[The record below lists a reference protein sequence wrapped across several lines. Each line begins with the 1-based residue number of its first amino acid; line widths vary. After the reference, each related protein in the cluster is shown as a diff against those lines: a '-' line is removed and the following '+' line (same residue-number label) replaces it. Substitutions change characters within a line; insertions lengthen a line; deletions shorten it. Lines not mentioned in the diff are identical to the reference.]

1 MKRRL
6 ILLIIV
12 IVFLA
17 GFGAILHSPP
27 SIVDAVTGA
36 TPKAKKAAQESAQL
50 EGSYVFCINS
60 LSEGLN
66 DENVRDEMKT
76 IALESSNE
84 KLTEAE
90 IGFSIYVSESDYAL
104 VKYAKKLCERFEKIG
119 IDVKL
124 KEYSSTI
131 LYSRVVSGKY
141 DVFLASE
148 DFLDV
153 TTLEQGD
160 YILLDSDEMR

>member
-6 ILLIIV
+6 ILLVIV
-12 IVFLA
+12 IAFLA
-17 GFGAILHSPP
+17 GFGTILHSPP

-36 TPKAKKAAQESAQL
+36 TPKAKKEVQESAQL
-50 EGSYVFCINS
+50 EGNYVLCMNTLSPKLNS
-60 LSEGLN
+60 
-66 DENVRDEMKT
+66 ENVRDEMKT
-76 IALESSNE
+76 IALVTSNE

-90 IGFSIYVSESDYAL
+90 IGFYIYVSESDYAL
-104 VKYAKKLCERFEKIG
+104 VKYTKKLCERFEKIG

-124 KEYSSTI
+124 KEYSSTM
-131 LYSRVVSGKY
+131 LYSRIVSGKY

-153 TTLEQGD
+153 TALEQGD